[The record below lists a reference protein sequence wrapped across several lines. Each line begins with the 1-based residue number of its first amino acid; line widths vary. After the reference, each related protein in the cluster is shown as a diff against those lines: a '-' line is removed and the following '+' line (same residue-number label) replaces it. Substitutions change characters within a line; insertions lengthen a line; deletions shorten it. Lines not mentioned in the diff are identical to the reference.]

1 MNTILNFIHAAGNVL
16 LHSIRT
22 TTFCWVTVALGSAV
36 FLTAC
41 GQKTE
46 LDDLFGKEYEVAEI
60 VYRTPIISA
69 EELGE
74 KVPLLRI
81 REERITY
88 VDVNDHEWEC
98 SAAEK
103 LELTEQNFDKCFN
116 ADADKN
122 GTQDDAFGFKE
133 SGMDVAKLRQENV
146 NAWKFTTLAPTNGMT
161 DLQYLLQ
168 QKDGTVYLAM
178 GYKADSGASSENL
191 NGASV
196 FLLMFRLTEKE
207 VRD

>member
-1 MNTILNFIHAAGNVL
+1 M
-16 LHSIRT
+16 
-22 TTFCWVTVALGSAV
+22 
-36 FLTAC
+36 
-41 GQKTE
+41 
-46 LDDLFGKEYEVAEI
+46 AEI

-74 KVPLLRI
+74 KVPWLRI
-81 REERITY
+81 REDSITY

-116 ADADKN
+116 ADAYKN
-122 GTQDDAFGFKE
+122 GTQDDAFGWKE

-146 NAWKFTTLAPTNGMT
+146 NAWKFNTLAPTNGMT

-178 GYKADSGASSENL
+178 GYEADSGASSENL

>member
-22 TTFCWVTVALGSAV
+22 ATFCWVTVALGSAV

-74 KVPLLRI
+74 KVPWLRI

-103 LELTEQNFDKCFN
+103 LKLTEQNFDKCFN
-116 ADADKN
+116 ADAWLK
-122 GTQDDAFGFKE
+122 
-133 SGMDVAKLRQENV
+133 
-146 NAWKFTTLAPTNGMT
+146 
-161 DLQYLLQ
+161 
-168 QKDGTVYLAM
+168 
-178 GYKADSGASSENL
+178 
-191 NGASV
+191 
-196 FLLMFRLTEKE
+196 RL
-207 VRD
+207 

>member
-1 MNTILNFIHAAGNVL
+1 MNTILNFIHAARNVL

-36 FLTAC
+36 FLT
-41 GQKTE
+41 
-46 LDDLFGKEYEVAEI
+46 
-60 VYRTPIISA
+60 
-69 EELGE
+69 
-74 KVPLLRI
+74 
-81 REERITY
+81 
-88 VDVNDHEWEC
+88 
-98 SAAEK
+98 
-103 LELTEQNFDKCFN
+103 DKCFN

-122 GTQDDAFGFKE
+122 GTQGDAFGFKE
-133 SGMDVAKLRQENV
+133 SGMDAAKLRQENV

-178 GYKADSGASSENL
+178 GYGVDSGGSSENL

-196 FLLMFRLTEKE
+196 FLLMFRLTEKG